1 LKKFLIFKR
10 NMKKHKRLK
19 IGIFCSVEFSVPP
32 SLRMKDIHAP
42 LWLTHFI
49 TEELVKRGYDVTLFA
64 SSDSKTKARLI
75 SEGIISLPRNKKLSD
90 IYQQIVKIKSQQLF
104 EKMTLRRETINFYEF
119 LLGCKIVKMA
129 LKKKFDILWI
139 EGKKILPLAALCP
152 IPSVIVINGPVD
164 KTKVYLE
171 EYRRRYPQVHFIA
184 ISKSQTKPAPGLFT
198 EVAYHGIKIENFPFN
213 PKPEEYLLFSGQII
227 HKKGVHLA
235 IQVAKKAKKRLMIIG
250 RHTEDPYW
258 LKEIKPNLNKNIE
271 YKGFFPYLK
280 VGSVYKDAKALL
292 MPILWEEPF
301 GLVMIESMACG
312 TPVIAF
318 DRGSVREIVKDKE
331 TGFIVKTPNE
341 MIKAVKKL
349 YQMPDSEYKKMR
361 ENCRKHTEKNF
372 TIEKMADRYEEI
384 FRKILEKKK

>member
-1 LKKFLIFKR
+1 
-10 NMKKHKRLK
+10 MKKYKRLK
-19 IGIFCSVEFSVPP
+19 IGIFCSVEFPVPP

-49 TEELVKRGYDVTLFA
+49 TEELVKRGHNVTLFA

-75 SEGIISLPRNKKLSD
+75 SEGIISLPQNKKLSD
-90 IYQQIVKIKSQQLF
+90 IYQQIVEIKSQQLF
-104 EKMTLRRETINFYEF
+104 EKMALRKEIINFYEF
-119 LLGCKIVKMA
+119 LLACKIVKMA
-129 LKKKFDILWI
+129 LKKEFDILWI
-139 EGKKILPLAALCP
+139 EGKKILPFAALCP

-171 EYRRRYPQVHFIA
+171 EYKKRYPQVHFIA
-184 ISKSQTKPAPGLFT
+184 ISKSQTKPAPNLFT

-213 PKPEEYLLFSGQII
+213 PKPKNYLLFSGQII

-235 IQVAKKAKKRLMIIG
+235 IQVAKKTKKRLMIIG

-271 YKGFFPYLK
+271 YKGFLPYLK
-280 VGSVYKDAKALL
+280 VGSVYKDARALL

-331 TGFIVKTPNE
+331 TGFIVKSPNE
-341 MIKAVKKL
+341 MIRAVKKL
-349 YQMPDSEYKKMR
+349 YQMPDSEYRKMR
-361 ENCRKHTEKNF
+361 ENCRKHIEKNF
-372 TIEKMADRYEEI
+372 TIEKMTDRYEEI
-384 FRKILEKKK
+384 FRKILEKKDNK